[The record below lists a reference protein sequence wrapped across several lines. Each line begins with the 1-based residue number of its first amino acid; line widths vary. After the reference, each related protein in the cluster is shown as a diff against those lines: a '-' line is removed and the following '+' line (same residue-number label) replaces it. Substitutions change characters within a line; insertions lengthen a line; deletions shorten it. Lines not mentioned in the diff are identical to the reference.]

1 MAHSVTFI
9 IVLTGVKN
17 KKLLV
22 MNGGGKTMIDQ
33 IERIERQTKVFMGRE
48 VQSDEQIIKYVS
60 KQLRATFPE
69 ATKEQLEQLINS
81 RQARALATRAL
92 VQLDDLVLL
101 GFKDQINAAI
111 LDAFAEANET
121 QPE

>member
-1 MAHSVTFI
+1 M
-9 IVLTGVKN
+9 L
-17 KKLLV
+17 
-22 MNGGGKTMIDQ
+22 DQ

-60 KQLRATFPE
+60 RQLRSTFPE

-81 RQARALATRAL
+81 RPARALAVRAL

>member
-1 MAHSVTFI
+1 
-9 IVLTGVKN
+9 
-17 KKLLV
+17 
-22 MNGGGKTMIDQ
+22 
-33 IERIERQTKVFMGRE
+33 MGRE

-60 KQLRATFPE
+60 KQLQTTFPE

-81 RQARALATRAL
+81 RPARALMVRAL

-101 GFKDQINAAI
+101 GFKDQMNAAI
-111 LDAFAEANET
+111 VDAFAKADET